1 MNTPDTWRVG
11 SGDTREGWDIHA
23 DEQRLHTLTIT
34 PRQRLEWLE
43 RALHFAQVAGVLT
56 GRDEGG

>member
-1 MNTPDTWRVG
+1 MNTPETRRAR
-11 SGDTREGWDIHA
+11 SGDTRKAWDIHA

-43 RALHFAQVAGVLT
+43 RALHFAQVAGVLPR
-56 GRDEGG
+56 GE

>member
-1 MNTPDTWRVG
+1 MNTPDAPQAR
-11 SGDTREGWDIHA
+11 SGATRDGWDIHA

-43 RALHFAQVAGVLT
+43 RALHFAQVAGVLPE
-56 GRDEGG
+56 RDEGD